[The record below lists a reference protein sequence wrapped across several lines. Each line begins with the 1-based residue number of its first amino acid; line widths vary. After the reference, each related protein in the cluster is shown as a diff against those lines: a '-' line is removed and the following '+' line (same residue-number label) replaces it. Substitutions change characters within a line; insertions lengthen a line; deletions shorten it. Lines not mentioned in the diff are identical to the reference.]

1 MKLQMSLRQ
10 TRNELE
16 IVKRDKAMLNTTLR
30 KAADEVDELRQ
41 VTSLALAERGP
52 NADIERALAAQLA
65 CKEQEL
71 IDAES
76 ELRELNNRLEE
87 IEVQE
92 EKVRVKRASSREEF
106 VDPDS
111 LFSNNRAW
119 IFAESIHN
127 FPFSDSIM

>member
-1 MKLQMSLRQ
+1 MSLRQ
-10 TRNELE
+10 TQKELE
-16 IVKRDKAMLNTTLR
+16 VVKRDKVMLNTTLR
-30 KAADEVDELRQ
+30 KAAHEVDELRQ
-41 VTSLALAERGP
+41 VTTSLALAEKGP
-52 NADIERALAAQLA
+52 SAELEQTLAAQLA

-71 IDAES
+71 IDAEN
-76 ELRELNNRLEE
+76 ELRALNDRLEE

-92 EKVRVKRASSREEF
+92 EKKVRVKPSRALSQEDT